1 MYKVLLVDDE
11 ILIRERISRKIPW
24 EGLGFELAGTCENGR
39 EAIAFIEREPV
50 SLILTDICMPYV
62 DGLEL
67 AKYVY
72 ENAKN
77 TKVAIITGYEEFEYA
92 KKALEYHVFSYI
104 LKPVTSEELIENLIE
119 IYKILEDERN
129 NQQVRTRYEDSFQL
143 LENQFLLQL
152 AQGKVPEEA
161 IGEKLREF
169 NINFRGDS
177 YCAAIFYPREPVS
190 RMELERMTEFTRAK
204 NSEDLLVFQGN
215 DGTMITYIK
224 QSRRDDQDYDMAC
237 LCQMMVQ
244 DICSKLGIEVFC
256 LMGIAVMN
264 LNGLNLSYERA
275 LGMKEYLYLEK
286 ESHVYEWDQYQKC
299 RYQPDSGFEKNDREK
314 RLVLA
319 VQSNLKEEIRKEVS
333 SIRDECNQKWLSR
346 AKVVILCQS
355 LILAVMNSMER
366 LNMEDDELF
375 LKGQEL
381 LSGLFGCSY
390 ISEMEEKLLDFFD
403 SAADMMNRNRI
414 SYGEERAAM
423 ALNYISEYYS
433 ECSLSL
439 QEVCSKLAISV
450 SYFSSAFK
458 NYSGMTFVEALTKTR
473 IEAAKELLKNTTMK
487 TYEIAERCGYSDSNY
502 FSSIFKKI
510 VGKTPREYAKFM
522 TRQKGKNDKE
532 NKV

>member
-11 ILIRERISRKIPW
+11 ILIRERISKKIPW
-24 EGLGFELAGTCENGR
+24 EELGYELVGTCENGR
-39 EAIAFIEREPV
+39 EAIAFIDREPV

-104 LKPVTSEELIENLIE
+104 LKPVTSAELTENLME
-119 IYKILEDERN
+119 IHKTLEDERN
-129 NQQVRTRYEDSFQL
+129 NQQVRIRYEDSYPL

-169 NINFRGDS
+169 KINFRGDS
-177 YCAAIFYPREPVS
+177 YCAAIFFPREPVS
-190 RMELERMTEFTRAK
+190 RMDLEQMTEFTRAK
-204 NSEDLLVFQGN
+204 YPEDVLAFQGN
-215 DGTMITYIK
+215 DGTMIAYIK
-224 QSRRDDQDYDMAC
+224 RCRSDDPDHNMAR

-244 DICSKLGIEVFC
+244 DISSRLGIEVFC

-264 LNGLNLSYERA
+264 LNGLSLSYEKA

-286 ESHVYEWDQYQKC
+286 ETHVYEWDQYQKC
-299 RYQPDSGFEKNDREK
+299 RFQPDAGFEKNDREK

-319 VQSNLKEEIRKEVS
+319 VQSNLKEEIRREVS
-333 SIRDECNQKWLSR
+333 SIRDECSEKWLSR
-346 AKVVILCQS
+346 TKVVIFCQS
-355 LILAVMNSMER
+355 LILAVMNSLER
-366 LNMEDDELF
+366 LNMEDADLF

-381 LSGLFGCSY
+381 LSGLYGCSY

-403 SAADMMNRNRI
+403 SAADIMNRNRS

-423 ALNYISEYYS
+423 ALNYISEHYS

-458 NYSGMTFVEALTKTR
+458 NYTGMTFVEALTKAR
-473 IEAAKELLKNTTMK
+473 MEAAKELLKNTTMK

-502 FSSIFKKI
+502 FSSIFKKT
-510 VGKTPREYAKFM
+510 VGNTPREYAKSV
-522 TRQKGKNDKE
+522 TVQKGKND
-532 NKV
+532 